1 MRGMIVVVSLPSCM
15 TGCKPKVYRSGSVR
29 RTSSLDNRFL
39 REIDK
44 GLAKSRVG
52 LVLVTPAFLERIRS
66 GGVSEK
72 ELSALLARDLLFP
85 VIYKTTFDELRNVSP
100 LLASRNGLDANED
113 PLEDIVTKIAE
124 LVTFENS

>member
-1 MRGMIVVVSLPSCM
+1 M
-15 TGCKPKVYRSGSVR
+15 
-29 RTSSLDNRFL
+29 
-39 REIDK
+39 
-44 GLAKSRVG
+44 
-52 LVLVTPAFLERIRS
+52 
-66 GGVSEK
+66 SEK